1 MKIDAFNK
9 DIINTST
16 IYIHDSVFI
25 NMTYNYFEKKIDF
38 KSQNDQNI
46 TKIYHLEFF
55 NVIGYEM
62 ISCEFWGKSPYIF
75 DWEVKK
81 KEDQALIAKL
91 VKEQN
96 DHHYP
101 YSCFSNDTKYFESVI
116 TFTSG
121 NKLTIACEYIYFSEI
136 VS

>member
-16 IYIHDSVFI
+16 INIHDSIFI
-25 NMTYNYFEKKIDF
+25 NMTYHYFEKKIDF
-38 KSQNDQNI
+38 IAKNDQNMKK
-46 TKIYHLEFF
+46 TYHLEFF

-81 KEDQALIAKL
+81 AQDQALIAKL
-91 VKEQN
+91 TKEQKVQN
-96 DHHYP
+96 YP
-101 YSCFSNDTKYFESVI
+101 YSRLKNDTKYFESTI

-121 NKLTIACEYIYFSEI
+121 DRLTIACEYICFNEI
-136 VS
+136 VR